1 MTSPLR
7 ISSITNMSK
16 TAAKQILRDA
26 KRIVELTSGW
36 ADQFDGFER
45 HLAANNIALGIIERV
60 QRSRPGRRR

>member
-1 MTSPLR
+1 
-7 ISSITNMSK
+7 MSK